1 MLSDK
6 LVEHHARHWLK
17 QLSGLAC
24 GSVQPIPADGF
35 AKNREFLRQ
44 YCHLEAKPLQ
54 KLASEDEAATLDALV
69 RIFERHAPTVLLPF
83 ERPYCLQAEVI
94 DIPRFIRSVWA
105 ANGSKD
111 ITVFFNAAGATLDLQ
126 DREDG
131 LYLFAAG

>member
-6 LVEHHARHWLK
+6 LVEHRARHWLK

-24 GSVQPIPADGF
+24 GSVQPIPAGGF

-54 KLASEDEAATLDALV
+54 KLAPEDETATLRALV
-69 RIFERHAPTVLLPF
+69 RIFERHAPCILLPF

-94 DIPRFIRSVWA
+94 DIPRFLRSVWA